1 MYCVFLV
8 GRSSN
13 GSEAFKIQ
21 MQQVCTVL
29 CKPSVFSPTWPHNF
43 SLTSKDRGKWP
54 IVIEKLNWPASMVGG
69 LRFFVDEDSA
79 IFGKLHFLLSFLGP
93 CEINDSF
100 LPQIASH
107 SYCIMVGGTYEND
120 EFRLLVTIVDQ
131 PKGANNLKNISRNT
145 GVMTYILNGLVKLST
160 STLQPYSTLRLLL
173 GICIYLAITFVRIF
187 LFMINLLL
195 VSFGL
200 SNMKPLLKW
209 PSFGIDLRS
218 DTGLSLVHLQ
228 FTSDEKVRMSLP
240 CIIFDSSIWAVIFDI
255 SIGISIVLKSDILQ
269 VSASKMKIS
278 VTAESAIPT
287 LNQMVEEF
295 AALRG
300 LNGRQGAHEKK
311 LKLSERRQ
319 LIIPQSYCCTVSGDM
334 LGITLNESM
343 LRASIYL
350 KGKYFA
356 EKYFDNK
363 HYENNLILRGAKL
376 FSVKFSRFQ
385 LHGISDGPRCVAMDM
400 SLIITNSLS
409 SNTPH
414 KNENS
419 DGLDYCSRVEHSCKQ
434 LQIRSNAHIEHQILL
449 DDINASYNHCYGD
462 YTNNR
467 SIVCPKEICNVHIQC
482 KKIEINTVDGNS
494 YGIIEKNCKSAVK
507 FLTLLS
513 TTLFGVCHDKCS
525 CSFLIDEFC
534 LIILYWTSLPC
545 TSVIKCHSTA
555 TQAITDGKKSHKDV
569 TLSEKNGLR
578 KRVRKNGNS
587 GGVHNMAVT
596 ADKIFNSSSNNNN
609 NISNNKNKNNNN
621 DNNRNN
627 NNNNSNNK
635 NNNNNDNDNND
646 NNSYDND
653 NDINYIKSPKPFTDA
668 KRYTSTFFLSNIS
681 GSISESSKVVNG
693 CNVAQYFAEEGSS
706 GMFENVFS

>member
-1 MYCVFLV
+1 
-8 GRSSN
+8 
-13 GSEAFKIQ
+13 
-21 MQQVCTVL
+21 
-29 CKPSVFSPTWPHNF
+29 
-43 SLTSKDRGKWP
+43 
-54 IVIEKLNWPASMVGG
+54 MVGG

-107 SYCIMVGGTYEND
+107 SYCIMAGGTYEND

-131 PKGANNLKNISRNT
+131 PKGASNLKNISRNT

-173 GICIYLAITFVRIF
+173 GICIYLATTFVRIF

-228 FTSDEKVRMSLP
+228 FTSDEKLRMSLP

-255 SIGISIVLKSDILQ
+255 SIGISIVLRSDILQ

-287 LNQMVEEF
+287 LNQMAEEF
-295 AALRG
+295 AALRGG

-311 LKLSERRQ
+311 LSERRQ
-319 LIIPQSYCCTVSGDM
+319 PIIPQSYCCTVSGDT

-356 EKYFDNK
+356 EKYFDHK
-363 HYENNLILRGAKL
+363 HYENNLILRGTKL
-376 FSVKFSRFQ
+376 FSIRFSRFQ
-385 LHGISDGPRCVAMDM
+385 LHGISDGPRCVAMDI
-400 SLIITNSLS
+400 SLILTNSLS
-409 SNTPH
+409 SNTSH

-434 LQIRSNAHIEHQILL
+434 LQVHSNAHIEHQILL
-449 DDINASYNHCYGD
+449 DDIIASYDHCYGD

-467 SIVCPKEICNVHIQC
+467 NTVCSNEICNVHIQC

-494 YGIIEKNCKSAVK
+494 YGIIEKNCKSALK

-513 TTLFGVCHDKCS
+513 TTLFGVRHDKCS

-534 LIILYWTSLPC
+534 LNILYRTSLPC

-555 TQAITDGKKSHKDV
+555 TQVITDGNKSHKDV
-569 TLSEKNGLR
+569 PLCEKNGLR
-578 KRVRKNGNS
+578 KRIRKNGNFR
-587 GGVHNMAVT
+587 GVNNMAVT
-596 ADKIFNSSSNNNN
+596 AVNKETDEMFDCSN
-609 NISNNKNKNNNN
+609 
-621 DNNRNN
+621 
-627 NNNNSNNK
+627 
-635 NNNNNDNDNND
+635 NNNNNDNSNNNINNSNKNKNNDSNNNNNTDNN
-646 NNSYDND
+646 NDND
-653 NDINYIKSPKPFTDA
+653 NDIKNIKTPKLFTDA

-681 GSISESSKVVNG
+681 GSISESCTVVNG

-706 GMFENVFS
+706 RMFESVLF